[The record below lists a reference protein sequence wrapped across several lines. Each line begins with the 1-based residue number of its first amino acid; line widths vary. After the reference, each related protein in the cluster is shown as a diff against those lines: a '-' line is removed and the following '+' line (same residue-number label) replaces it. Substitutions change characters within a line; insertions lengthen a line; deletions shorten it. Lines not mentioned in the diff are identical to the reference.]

1 MIDDI
6 VDIFESTMPG
16 LHIRKLMEYKD
27 GYLILASNDDP
38 FEDGM
43 DPFYRV
49 RNGKVEGFSLLLAPN
64 QIDILNRFARIPN
77 GKGDDHGRIVSLR
90 R

>member
-1 MIDDI
+1 MINSI

-16 LHIRKLMEYKD
+16 LHVRKLMDYED

-49 RNGKVEGFSLLLAPN
+49 RNGKVEGFSLLLAPD
-64 QIDILNRFARIPN
+64 QVDIMNRFSRIPD
-77 GKGDDHGRIVSLR
+77 GKGEDHGRTVSLR